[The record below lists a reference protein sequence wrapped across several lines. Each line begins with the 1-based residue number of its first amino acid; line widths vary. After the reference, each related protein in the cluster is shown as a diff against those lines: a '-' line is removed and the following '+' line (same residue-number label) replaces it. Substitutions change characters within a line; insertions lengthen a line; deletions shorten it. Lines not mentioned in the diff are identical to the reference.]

1 MDGDFIEALRAIE
14 KEKEIPLEVLLETVE
29 SALVTAYKKNFAAAG
44 DVKFRVETSKVGFRV
59 YCEKTVVDEVVNEH
73 SEIALDEALKVDPG
87 ASVEDVIEVEV
98 TPEDFGRIAA
108 QTAKQVVMQ
117 RIREAERE
125 HVFEEFSDRIGEVI
139 TGTVQRQEQRHV
151 FVNVGKVEALLPIS
165 EQVPAEPYRFNDR
178 IKVYVLEVRRTPKG
192 PQVIVSRSH
201 PSLIRRLF
209 ELEVPEI
216 HDGIVTIKSVAR
228 EAGARSKM
236 AVVSSDEK
244 VDPVGACV
252 GHRGSRVQAVVNELY
267 DEKID
272 IVRWHEEANRFI
284 AEALSPAKVVSVTT
298 NEETKSAFV
307 IVPDNQL
314 SLAIG
319 KAGQNVRLAARLTGW
334 RIDIRSEAQVARAAL
349 TAEVGE
355 EISAAQEEPKAEAAK
370 DAVKPE
376 AEGSDAGSE
385 KKPARKRAKRV
396 TAAAK
401 GAVKPEAEGSGAGS
415 EKKPARKRA
424 KRVTA
429 AAKDAV
435 KPEAEG
441 SNAGSEKS
449 KPARKRAKRVTAAAK
464 DAVKPE
470 AEGSNAGSEKSK
482 PARKRA
488 KRVTAAAKDAAKDD
502 ETPKSAD

>member
-1 MDGDFIEALRAIE
+1 MNGDFIEALRAIE

-29 SALVTAYKKNFAAAG
+29 SALVTAYKKNFAATG
-44 DVKFRVETSKVGFRV
+44 DVKVRVETSKAGFRV
-59 YCEKTVVDEVVNEH
+59 YCEKTVVDQVVNEH
-73 SEIALDEALKVDPG
+73 SEIALGEAAKINPA
-87 ASVEDVIEVEV
+87 ASVEDMIEVEV

-151 FVNVGKVEALLPIS
+151 FVNLGKVEALLPIS
-165 EQVPAEPYRFNDR
+165 EQVPTEPYRFNDR

-192 PQVIVSRSH
+192 PQVIVSRTH

-228 EAGARSKM
+228 EAGARSKI

-272 IVRWHEEANRFI
+272 IVRWNEEQSRFI
-284 AEALSPAKVVSVTT
+284 AEALSPAKVVSVTA

-307 IVPDNQL
+307 VVPDNQL

-349 TAEVGE
+349 TAEIPEEGE
-355 EISAAQEEPKAEAAK
+355 ELEQAEAQAVEEAVEEAAEEAVEAAEEASPPRRIEEEPEAAE
-370 DAVKPE
+370 DATPA
-376 AEGSDAGSE
+376 AEDG
-385 KKPARKRAKRV
+385 
-396 TAAAK
+396 AAD
-401 GAVKPEAEGSGAGS
+401 S
-415 EKKPARKRA
+415 
-424 KRVTA
+424 
-429 AAKDAV
+429 
-435 KPEAEG
+435 
-441 SNAGSEKS
+441 
-449 KPARKRAKRVTAAAK
+449 
-464 DAVKPE
+464 
-470 AEGSNAGSEKSK
+470 
-482 PARKRA
+482 
-488 KRVTAAAKDAAKDD
+488 D
-502 ETPKSAD
+502 ETA